1 MKNLFKLI
9 ISLVIS
15 LSAGFIGSFFTVPNI
30 KSWYVLLNK
39 PVYTPPDKV
48 VAPVWTFSFILMGIA
63 LFLIWT
69 SRKKEKKFFVFLFIT
84 QLIFNTLWSVLF
96 FGLHNPVI
104 GFIDIVIL
112 WFAVLICIISFRKIS
127 VPASWLFVPY
137 FLWVSFA
144 SYLNFMIIKLN

>member
-48 VAPVWTFSFILMGIA
+48 FAPVWTFLFILMGIA

-69 SRKKEKKFFVFLFIT
+69 SRNKEKKFFVFLFIT

-104 GFIDIVIL
+104 GFIDI
-112 WFAVLICIISFRKIS
+112 SRKQR
-127 VPASWLFVPY
+127 PH
-137 FLWVSFA
+137 
-144 SYLNFMIIKLN
+144 